1 MNSLRH
7 IAILA
12 FDGIQILDVTGP
24 AAVFS
29 AANDAAGFEA
39 YQVHLLSAHGGPII
53 SNGAVTIA
61 TDAPAA
67 QARSGGDGG
76 AVVRSMTQ
84 C

>member
-7 IAILA
+7 IAILV
-12 FDGIQILDVTGP
+12 FDGIHILDVTGP

-53 SNGAVTIA
+53 T
-61 TDAPAA
+61 T
-67 QARSGGDGG
+67 ARSRLPPTRLSHKLD
-76 AVVRSMTQ
+76 AAAMAAR
-84 C
+84 